1 MKTPRDL
8 TRLTKSE
15 LYKKKKERH
24 KQRSNTL
31 EGQDVQNFPFLIY
44 SYHCEVYLSI
54 SAYVQKNKTK
64 TQCIVLWGRVDI
76 YIYFFFSLLVIFRF
90 YTDV

>member
-8 TRLTKSE
+8 TNKKRTLS
-15 LYKKKKERH
+15 KKKERH

-31 EGQDVQNFPFLIY
+31 EGQDVQNFPFIIY

-54 SAYVQKNKTK
+54 SAYVQKKQNKTK
-64 TQCIVLWGRVDI
+64 TQCVDFI
-76 YIYFFFSLLVIFRF
+76 LTFK
-90 YTDV
+90 

>member
-1 MKTPRDL
+1 MKVLEKWRHENASRPDATNKKRAL
-8 TRLTKSE
+8 S
-15 LYKKKKERH
+15 KKKKERH

-54 SAYVQKNKTK
+54 SAYVQKKQNKNTM
-64 TQCIVLWGRVDI
+64 R
-76 YIYFFFSLLVIFRF
+76 
-90 YTDV
+90 